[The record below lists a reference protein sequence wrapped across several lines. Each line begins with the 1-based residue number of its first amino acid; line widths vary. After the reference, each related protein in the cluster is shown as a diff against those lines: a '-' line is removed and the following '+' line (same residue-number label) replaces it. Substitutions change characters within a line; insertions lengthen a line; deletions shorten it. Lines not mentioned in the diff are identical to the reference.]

1 MRERPQPST
10 IQHGLANV
18 SELQEF
24 DESEPSAPEDSV
36 NSHAISQLNDE
47 EFSVDFGFDGLGTRV
62 QSSPIRTARADIYV
76 ISCTPSVDAEED
88 ATADPEPA
96 TASASEEQHQ
106 AKTTPN
112 PAVAASAATGDP
124 DASTV
129 LVDSSQFDAR
139 GYRVQAYR
147 DPRRISLGS
156 DISQKPPSSSHR

>member
-1 MRERPQPST
+1 MFSYFDLTENAP
-10 IQHGLANV
+10 NV
-18 SELQEF
+18 SEPQEF
-24 DESEPSAPEDSV
+24 DESEPSAPEDLV

-47 EFSVDFGFDGLGTRV
+47 FSVDFSFDGLSTRV
-62 QSSPIRTARADIYV
+62 VFSHTHSRADIYV
-76 ISCTPSVDAEED
+76 VSCAPSVDAEED

-96 TASASEEQHQ
+96 TASANEEQHQ

-129 LVDSSQFDAR
+129 LVDTSQFDAR